1 MQEAINIATPNLVN
15 ICIDSTDG
23 IEKNGRMYCFYQEE
37 PVYFRNSHE
46 LMKMMGA
53 LMDALNYPQSSVEL
67 RTYSERK
74 QYSGNPKNIPIL
86 RIWRSARRYWDREDS
101 WIPLRFM
108 SSTDR
113 VLPGRAWRIT

>member
-46 LMKMMGA
+46 LMKMMGSF
-53 LMDALNYPQSSVEL
+53 DGCPEL
-67 RTYSERK
+67 SPVISRTPNL
-74 QYSGNPKNIPIL
+74 Q
-86 RIWRSARRYWDREDS
+86 
-101 WIPLRFM
+101 
-108 SSTDR
+108 
-113 VLPGRAWRIT
+113 

>member
-46 LMKMMGA
+46 LMRMMGA

-67 RTYSERK
+67 
-74 QYSGNPKNIPIL
+74 
-86 RIWRSARRYWDREDS
+86 
-101 WIPLRFM
+101 
-108 SSTDR
+108 
-113 VLPGRAWRIT
+113 